1 MVAVPFVLVLA
12 LVSSTVVAQ
21 PGTNGCTGLFAC
33 FRRRQTFVPTES
45 IHRWIPLDEET
56 PTPISDQDPVD
67 IGLLYIL
74 QNLNIRSNEFKVMKN
89 FTDSLGVTHVYG
101 TPRHKGLFI
110 KNPHAAAHVKN
121 SQVFFYSATIKNN
134 PRLTKRSPT
143 ISKSTVKISS
153 RKAVKAAVDCL
164 GVPFYNAIA
173 PVKES
178 YSTDDGDILVWIFQ
192 LRDNPITQWIEV
204 KVNANTGAIVSKK
217 DVKRDFTYT
226 AIELPNES
234 FNDGFSTVVN
244 PENLKSSPNGW
255 TEGYKLK
262 GNNAL
267 VKFKKGKTLKTITKG
282 VFDGAFDPILPP
294 HISKNLEAGAIN
306 AFYAGDSIIINVQN
320 SERENSASFYTPPD
334 GYPGVLNLH
343 MYTTATEPNRDS
355 SLDNTLMIHELTHGL
370 SSRLTGGAHEDTCM
384 TETESQ
390 GLGEGYSDM
399 MALIFTTKPEDTR
412 DTKKV
417 IAKYIK
423 GNPRGVRKYPYTTN
437 MRVNPLAYQDSIGEK
452 DIHNLGTIWA
462 SLLWEVY
469 WNLVNAYGFSANL
482 HDATQKKS
490 NIIFL
495 QILVGTLM
503 IQPCNPTFDSAH
515 DAMLAAD
522 DAYYGGIH
530 KHLIREGFA
539 KRGLDSVSQS
549 DPTMESSV

>member
-1 MVAVPFVLVLA
+1 MVAA
-12 LVSSTVVAQ
+12 
-21 PGTNGCTGLFAC
+21 GLIAC
-33 FRRRQTFVPTES
+33 FRRRPTFVPTES

-56 PTPISDQDPVD
+56 PTPTSDQDPVD

-101 TPRHKGLFI
+101 IPRHKGSFI

-121 SQVFFYSATIKNN
+121 GQVFFYSATIKNN

-217 DVKRDFTYT
+217 GVKRDFTYT

-267 VKFKKGKTLKTITKG
+267 VKFKKGKTLKTITRG
-282 VFDGAFDPILPP
+282 VFDGAFDPIY
-294 HISKNLEAGAIN
+294 H
-306 AFYAGDSIIINVQN
+306 
-320 SERENSASFYTPPD
+320 
-334 GYPGVLNLH
+334 H
-343 MYTTATEPNRDS
+343 
-355 SLDNTLMIHELTHGL
+355 
-370 SSRLTGGAHEDTCM
+370 
-384 TETESQ
+384 
-390 GLGEGYSDM
+390 
-399 MALIFTTKPEDTR
+399 
-412 DTKKV
+412 
-417 IAKYIK
+417 
-423 GNPRGVRKYPYTTN
+423 
-437 MRVNPLAYQDSIGEK
+437 
-452 DIHNLGTIWA
+452 
-462 SLLWEVY
+462 
-469 WNLVNAYGFSANL
+469 
-482 HDATQKKS
+482 
-490 NIIFL
+490 IFL
-495 QILVGTLM
+495 KTL
-503 IQPCNPTFDSAH
+503 
-515 DAMLAAD
+515 
-522 DAYYGGIH
+522 
-530 KHLIREGFA
+530 
-539 KRGLDSVSQS
+539 KRVLLMRFMVNINL
-549 DPTMESSV
+549 

>member
-101 TPRHKGLFI
+101 IPRHKGLFI

-121 SQVFFYSATIKNN
+121 GQVFFYSATIKNN

-306 AFYAGDSIIINVQN
+306 AFYGKYQ
-320 SERENSASFYTPPD
+320 F
-334 GYPGVLNLH
+334 
-343 MYTTATEPNRDS
+343 
-355 SLDNTLMIHELTHGL
+355 
-370 SSRLTGGAHEDTCM
+370 M
-384 TETESQ
+384 T
-390 GLGEGYSDM
+390 
-399 MALIFTTKPEDTR
+399 
-412 DTKKV
+412 
-417 IAKYIK
+417 
-423 GNPRGVRKYPYTTN
+423 
-437 MRVNPLAYQDSIGEK
+437 
-452 DIHNLGTIWA
+452 
-462 SLLWEVY
+462 
-469 WNLVNAYGFSANL
+469 
-482 HDATQKKS
+482 
-490 NIIFL
+490 
-495 QILVGTLM
+495 
-503 IQPCNPTFDSAH
+503 
-515 DAMLAAD
+515 
-522 DAYYGGIH
+522 
-530 KHLIREGFA
+530 
-539 KRGLDSVSQS
+539 
-549 DPTMESSV
+549 